1 MMSRGALLTGLGV
14 VGAIILAGCSIG
26 PGGGGGPAPTQLVRP
41 YPAGCVDFDLDD
53 RRCAA
58 VVAIARH
65 ELRLDD
71 PAATI
76 ELLSE
81 PPPVGC
87 GPQEDGT
94 VIVCTRSGGHTA
106 VIVRFDP
113 ASGPAREYQFHCG
126 VGSQGSI
133 ACHENPIIRIATPMD
148 AYHDI
153 PCAGEDAIGNPTGC
167 ATPVPAIEASAQS
180 AARPLTVP
188 ALDIP
193 IDDDGAYSV
202 EIGRVGI
209 VNGVLKD
216 ARAKLSGETLPDVI
230 LLDGIRMALEPIDPA
245 GKAFLNIYEHG
256 WTPGVEEARVVLHFH
271 VIQHEPGAVLPI
283 RDVAVR

>member
-1 MMSRGALLTGLGV
+1 MTSVGALLAGLAVAGT
-14 VGAIILAGCSIG
+14 IILAGCSIG
-26 PGGGGGPAPTQLVRP
+26 PGGGGAAPTQLVRP
-41 YPAGCVDFDLDD
+41 YPAGCGDFELDD

-65 ELRLDD
+65 ELQLDD

-81 PPPVGC
+81 PLPVGC
-87 GPQEDGT
+87 GPQADGT
-94 VIVCTRSGGHTA
+94 VILCTRSGGHTA
-106 VIVRFDP
+106 VIVRLDP
-113 ASGPAREYQFHCG
+113 ANGPAREYMFRCG

-133 ACHENPIIRIATPMD
+133 ACHADPTITIATPMD

-153 PCAGEDAIGNPTGC
+153 ACAGEDAIGNPTGC
-167 ATPVPAIEASAQS
+167 ATPVPVIEASARS

-193 IDDDGAYSV
+193 IDHDGAYSV
-202 EIGRVGI
+202 EMGRVGI
-209 VNGVLKD
+209 ANGVLQD
-216 ARAKLSGETLPDVI
+216 ARARLSEETVPDVI
-230 LLDGIRMALEPIDPA
+230 LLDGIRMALDQVGPA
-245 GKAFLNIYEHG
+245 GKAFLNIHEHG
-256 WTPGVEEARVVLHFH
+256 WTSGVEDARVVLHFH
-271 VIQHEPGAVLPI
+271 VIQHEPGAVVPI